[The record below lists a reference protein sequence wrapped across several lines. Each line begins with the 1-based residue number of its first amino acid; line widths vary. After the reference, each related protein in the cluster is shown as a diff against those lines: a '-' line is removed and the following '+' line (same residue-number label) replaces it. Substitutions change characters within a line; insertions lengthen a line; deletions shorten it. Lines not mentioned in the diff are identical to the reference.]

1 MKTKGEYVLREIGGD
16 FILVPIGTT
25 AMNMN
30 GLITV
35 DEVGVLIWKGLD
47 SGKSEK
53 EILEEILNEYE
64 VSEDV
69 ARADLREFL
78 EKLKKAGLA
87 EE

>member
-1 MKTKGEYVLREIGGD
+1 
-16 FILVPIGTT
+16 
-25 AMNMN
+25 MN